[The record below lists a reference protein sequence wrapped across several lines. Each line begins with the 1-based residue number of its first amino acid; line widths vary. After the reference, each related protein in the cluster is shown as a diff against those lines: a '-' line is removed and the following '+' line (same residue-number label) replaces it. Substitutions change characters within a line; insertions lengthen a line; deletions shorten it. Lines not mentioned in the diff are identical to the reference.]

1 MLCARS
7 NTKAISE
14 VEFMKKLSN
23 TEAEKKKVLLIKEL
37 CNKTTQRKRR
47 KLLPE
52 GFPEENY
59 CSAYLKEKLLV

>member
-1 MLCARS
+1 
-7 NTKAISE
+7 
-14 VEFMKKLSN
+14 MKKLSN